1 MKSFRQGQRWLSEAE
16 PDLGLGTVL
25 QVDDS
30 TVTVHFPSSGEVRR
44 YAHRSAPLTRV
55 SFGPGDPVEDHDG
68 NTMTV
73 REAREADG
81 IVTYVGENTDGRL
94 VSMDEGQLSDHLK
107 LNRPQDRLFS
117 GRIDPDVWFGLRRE
131 TWERNADE
139 LTSPV
144 FGLLGARMGLI
155 PHQLYIAHEVSR
167 RHAPRVLLADE
178 VGLGKTIE
186 AGLILH
192 RLILTGRARRVLIV
206 VPDALVNQWLVEMLR
221 RFNLRFSLFDAER
234 FDVEDE
240 DNPFETEQRVI
251 CSLDF
256 LISQGAVAKAALD
269 AEWDALV
276 VDEAHH
282 LHWSPGESSLEYEVV
297 EALAARTPSV
307 LLLTA
312 TPEQLGRAGH
322 FGRLRLLDPA
332 RFHDYEAFVEEEHNY
347 GPVADLASAL
357 AEQSRLDAEQ
367 EKLLQKL
374 TGVGS
379 AQRETA
385 LKRLIDQHGTGR
397 VLYRNT
403 RAAMS
408 GFPKRRLHPSPL
420 PLPTCYA
427 DLRGPEA
434 LIPELSNNSWTDEDP
449 RVGWLAKQLA
459 VLAPDKVLVICALAE
474 TAIALRQVLMDRHG
488 RAVTVFHEGM
498 EIVERDRA
506 AAYFADA
513 EEGAQALICSEI
525 GSEGRNFQFVHHLV
539 LFDLPLDPGLLEQRI
554 GRLDRIGQKH
564 DIDIHLP
571 YFVHQAGASVSCPGE
586 VMYRWYHDGLGAFE
600 ASCPAA
606 ETVHDRLGPELLA
619 TLREPGQLPE
629 LVTRAARLTA
639 ELNAAMEQGR
649 DRLLELHS
657 HDSTV
662 SASISDDLVAR
673 DDDLELS
680 RYMERF
686 WDGYG
691 VDHEHGPGLS
701 TVVRP
706 GDHMMHPTFP
716 ELPDDGTTVTFV
728 RSDAL
733 AHEDR
738 QFLTWEHPMVRGAMD
753 MLRSQELGSAAITVL
768 RHPELKAG
776 TLLLE
781 LIYVI
786 ECAAPPELE
795 LFRFLP
801 PMPIRLLLD
810 IKGNDLAMRIPATE
824 LVGVCL
830 TRDRKTAGLLVKQQQ
845 KRIRTILAGAEPVAA
860 RTMATE
866 VKRAIANMRREVGE
880 ELKRLQDL
888 AEVNPNV
895 RPDEME
901 YLTAKR
907 RLAEEHMSAAR
918 LRLDALRVIVA
929 R

>member
-25 QVDDS
+25 QVDET
-30 TVTVHFPSSGEVRR
+30 TVTVHFPASGEVRR

-55 SFGPGDPVEDHDG
+55 SFGPGDPVEDHEG
-68 NTMTV
+68 RTMTV

-81 IVTYVGENTDGRL
+81 IVTYVGEDADGRIM
-94 VSMDEGQLSDHLK
+94 SMDEGQLSDHLK

-221 RFNLRFSLFDAER
+221 RFNLRFALFDAER
-234 FDVEDE
+234 FEVEDE

-256 LISQGAVAKAALD
+256 LISQGSVAKAALEAD
-269 AEWDALV
+269 WDALV

-282 LHWSPGESSLEYEVV
+282 LHWSPEESSLEYEVV

-332 RFHDYEAFVEEEHNY
+332 RFHDYDTFVEEENHY
-347 GPVADLASAL
+347 GPVAALASPL
-357 AEQSRLDAEQ
+357 AEGKKLDADQ
-367 EKLLQKL
+367 EALLKKL
-374 TGVGS
+374 TGLGS

-385 LKRLIDQHGTGR
+385 LNRLIDQHGTGR

-408 GFPKRRLHPSPL
+408 GFPKRLLHPSPL
-420 PLPTCYA
+420 PLPGSYA
-427 DLRGPEA
+427 ALRGPDA
-434 LIPELSNNSWTDEDP
+434 LIPELSHADWTQDDP
-449 RVGWLAKQLA
+449 RVAWLAKQLA
-459 VLAPDKVLVICALAE
+459 VLSPDKALVICALAD
-474 TAIALRQVLMDRHG
+474 TAIALRQLLMDRHG
-488 RAVTVFHEGM
+488 RSVTVFHEGM

-513 EEGAQALICSEI
+513 DEGAQALICSEI
-525 GSEGRNFQFVHHLV
+525 GSEGRNFQFVHHLI

-564 DIDIHLP
+564 DINIHVP
-571 YFVHQAGASVSCPGE
+571 YFVPQDSTTHGCPGE
-586 VMYRWYHDGLGAFE
+586 VMYRWYHEGLGAFE

-606 ETVHDRLGPELLA
+606 ETVHDRLGADLLA
-619 TLREPGQLPE
+619 CLDDP
-629 LVTRAARLTA
+629 ARLPGLITEA
-639 ELNAAMEQGR
+639 SRLTSELNTAMEQGR

-657 HDSTV
+657 HDPDV
-662 SASISDDLVAR
+662 SAEISADLVAR

-691 VDHEHGPGLS
+691 VDHEGGPGLS

-716 ELPDDGTTVTFV
+716 ELPDDGTTVTFG
-728 RSDAL
+728 RADAL

-801 PMPIRLLLD
+801 PMPVRLLLD
-810 IKGNDLAMRIPATE
+810 SKGSDLSSRIPAAD
-824 LVGVCL
+824 LIGVCL
-830 TRDRKTAGLLVKQQQ
+830 TRDRKTAGLLIKQQQ
-845 KRIRTILAGAEPVAA
+845 KRIRAILAGAEPIAA
-860 RTMATE
+860 RTMASE
-866 VKRAIANMRREVGE
+866 VKRAIANMRREVSE

-901 YLTAKR
+901 YLATKR
-907 RLAEEHMSAAR
+907 SLAEEHMSAAR
-918 LRLDALRVIVA
+918 LRLDALRVVVA